1 MGDKSK
7 AFVFAVQMP
16 ESMYGKAVMTSKSD
30 SSQSYSQV
38 SSTGIVNFTLKHGE
52 TITFS
57 GLTDDEVT
65 FLRVAS
71 EYGVSEKNYSKEG
84 YRTAYKTAEE
94 NGNLSVTVT
103 NVKTSGIPTGI
114 HDVTGTEVMMI
125 IGLLGLV
132 IIAVYSYLKY
142 KDMRG

>member
-16 ESMYGKAVMTSKSD
+16 ESMYGKTVMTSKSD
-30 SSQSYSQV
+30 GSQSYSQV
-38 SSTGIVNFTLKHGE
+38 SSTGIINFTLKHGE

-65 FLRVAS
+65 SLRIAS

-84 YRTAYKTAEE
+84 YKTAYKTAEKD
-94 NGNLSVTVT
+94 GNLSVAVT
-103 NVKTSGIPTGI
+103 NTKTAGIPTGT
-114 HDVTGTEVMMI
+114 HDIMETGVIMI
-125 IGLLGLV
+125 VGLLGLAL
-132 IIAVYSYLKY
+132 IAVNSYLKY
-142 KDMRG
+142 RDKRS